1 MRERQRYNQKRHLNI
16 KDEVDKNE
24 EVVLIEEVKN
34 KPSESAP
41 NSQKKGTRHRMIN
54 SNKEIE

>member
-1 MRERQRYNQKRHLNI
+1 MREKQRYNQQRYLNI

-41 NSQKKGTRHRMIN
+41 NSQKKGKRHRMIN